1 MTSATQITLKA
12 FPDGL
17 PQDADFEFKTIEL
30 DEPGPDHLL
39 IEVTHISIDAFI
51 RTTLGSG
58 GLHTQAALGGPVT
71 ALGVGKVLK
80 SGSAD
85 FSEGDYVA
93 GPTLAQT
100 HALMPAAMFQ
110 KIDPGNES
118 PSKFLGV
125 YGMTTGLTAYA
136 GMARLGEVKEGE
148 VVVVSA
154 AAGAV
159 GSVACQIAKHMGGT
173 VIGIAGGAHKCEY
186 LLEDVGCDHA
196 IDYKAG
202 DVGGQLDAITQSG
215 IDVFF
220 DNVGGEI
227 LDLVLERLASN
238 ARVILC
244 GAISQYDDLSAVTG
258 PSQYLKIAERNS
270 RMLGFTV
277 DHYAAEFPAFI
288 EQLSSWSE
296 AGLHLTEH
304 VEHGIERFPE
314 ALRIMFTGGH
324 MGKLLVEV

>member
-1 MTSATQITLKA
+1 M
-12 FPDGL
+12 
-17 PQDADFEFKTIEL
+17 EEVEL
-30 DEPGPDHLL
+30 GEPGTDQLL
-39 IEVTHISIDAFI
+39 IEVTHLSIDAFI

-58 GLHTQAALGGPVT
+58 GLHTQANLGDPVT

-80 SGSAD
+80 SGHGD
-85 FSEGDYVA
+85 FKEGDYVA

-110 KIDPGNES
+110 KIEPGNES
-118 PSKFLGV
+118 PSKYLGV

-136 GMARLGEVKEGE
+136 GMARLGEVKAGE

-159 GSVACQIAKHMGGT
+159 GSVACQIAKHMGGK

-186 LLEDVGCDHA
+186 LLNDVGCDHA
-196 IDYKAG
+196 IDYKADDIG
-202 DVGGQLDAITQSG
+202 ARLDELAASG

-227 LDLVLERLASN
+227 LDLVLERIASN
-238 ARVILC
+238 ARVVLC
-244 GAISQYDDLSAVTG
+244 GAISQYDDLSKVTG

-277 DHYAAEFPAFI
+277 DHYMAEFPEFVA
-288 EQLSSWSE
+288 QLSAWSE
-296 AGLHLTEH
+296 KGLHLTEH
-304 VEHGIERFPE
+304 VEKGIERFPE
-314 ALRIMFTGGH
+314 ALRVMFTGGH
-324 MGKLLVEV
+324 MGKLLVEI